1 MSNRGSRRVG
11 PSASGGTGKAG
22 SIVEVDMLV
31 VDDRALLVLD
41 DVVAVQ
47 AIAVL
52 VEIILAFRT
61 GIFFDS
67 ENGLP
72 DFCRIG
78 RAGLV
83 DRRGKNGDGV
93 VWSRVLVYRLGILFH
108 S

>member
-31 VDDRALLVLD
+31 VADRALLVLD

-67 ENGLP
+67 ENVLP
-72 DFCRIG
+72 DFSRIG

-83 DRRGKNGDGV
+83 HRRGQNADGGV
-93 VWSRVLVYRLGILFH
+93 SPAALVLRGAP
-108 S
+108 